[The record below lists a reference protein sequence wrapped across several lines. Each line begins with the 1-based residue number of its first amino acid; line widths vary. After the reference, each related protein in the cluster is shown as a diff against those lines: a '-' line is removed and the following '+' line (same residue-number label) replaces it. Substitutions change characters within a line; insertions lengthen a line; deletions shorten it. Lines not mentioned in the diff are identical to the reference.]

1 MRKKQASLLLALLAA
16 FAMVAAAC
24 GDDDPDTT
32 TTPATE
38 APAAAPAEEEE
49 MVEEE
54 TMAEEEEMVEEETMA
69 EEEMVEE
76 ETMAEEEMVEEETMA
91 EAAMPGEGV
100 SVTMARADWATG
112 YFQAQVYKQLLE
124 ELGYEVSEPSENELG
139 PSLAYLAMAE
149 GDVDFWAN
157 SWYPGHSAWWEP
169 ELPDGTLVGDHLQKV
184 GAVFRGGGLQGMLV
198 TRSVA
203 DEHGIAWLDQI
214 NDDPDIRALFD
225 ADGDG
230 DADIYGCQESWTC
243 DNIIT
248 NQLLFNGFD
257 NIEQTIAGYDAMF
270 AEAVAKADAGEPM
283 VIYTWTPSA
292 YITQLRPGDNVYWIG
307 MSETLD
313 DSNPSGVE
321 GGEAHDQ
328 RYWSGTTDEVRL
340 DIPAE
345 QCPAAAEAGYCPI
358 GWVPADIQVTA
369 NSAWLAANPAA
380 AELLAQ
386 AKLSVV
392 DVSIANVEQD
402 QGDYTE
408 AQIAAAAGEWIANN
422 RADVDA
428 WIAAALAAG

>member
-1 MRKKQASLLLALLAA
+1 MMKKQASLWLALLAV
-16 FAMVAAAC
+16 FALVAAAC
-24 GDDDPDTT
+24 GDDDADTT
-32 TTPATE
+32 TATDTPTTE
-38 APAAAPAEEEE
+38 APAAAPVEEETVEEE

-54 TMAEEEEMVEEETMA
+54 TVEEET
-69 EEEMVEE
+69 VEE
-76 ETMAEEEMVEEETMA
+76 ETVEEETVEEETVEEETV
-91 EAAMPGEGV
+91 EAALPGEGV

-112 YFQAQVYKQLLE
+112 YFQAQVYKQMLQ

-139 PSLAYLAMAE
+139 PSLAYLAMAQ

-157 SWYPGHSAWWEP
+157 SWYPGHTAWWEP
-169 ELPDGTLVGDHLQKV
+169 ELPDGSLVGDHLEKV

-198 TRSVA
+198 TKSVA
-203 DEHGIAWLDQI
+203 DEHGIAFVDQI
-214 NDDPDIRALFD
+214 NDDPDIRAVFD
-225 ADGDG
+225 SDGDG

-248 NQLLFNGFD
+248 NQILFSGWD
-257 NIEQTIAGYDAMF
+257 NIDQTIAGYDAMF
-270 AEAVAKADAGEPM
+270 AEAVAKAEAGEPM

-307 MSETLD
+307 MRNTLD

-328 RYWSGTTDEVRL
+328 RYWSGTTDPVML

-345 QCPAAAEAGYCPI
+345 QCPAAAEVGFCPI

-369 NSAWLAANPAA
+369 NTDWLAANPAA
-380 AELLAQ
+380 AELLRA

-408 AQIAAAAGEWIANN
+408 AEIAQAAGEWIADN
-422 RADVDA
+422 RDLVDEWLNIA
-428 WIAAALAAG
+428 MAAA